1 MMAVEGARLADDA
14 GPPGA
19 TSGEDGL
26 TPLQHKAVLAL
37 LEKPTVTEAARVAG
51 VHRATLYKWLRE
63 EPEFQAAHREAR
75 REVLRHVAARLQ
87 QISGEAVETL
97 REVMSDK
104 TQQGA
109 SRVGAART
117 VLDYAVKATEQ
128 QEVIERLDRL
138 EGRRSP

>member
-1 MMAVEGARLADDA
+1 MVAPLAEVDDA

-19 TSGEDGL
+19 TLGEDGL

-37 LEKPTVTEAARVAG
+37 LEKPTVAEAAKSAG

-63 EPEFQAAHREAR
+63 ERFQAVYHGAR
-75 REVLRHVAARLQ
+75 RELLRHVAARLQ
-87 QISGEAVETL
+87 QISAEAVETL
-97 REVMSDK
+97 REVMADK

-128 QEVIERLDRL
+128 QEIIERLDRL
-138 EGRRSP
+138 ERWRSP